1 MPVIC
6 PPLYPEDRE
15 SMYQDHF
22 STFGFELSDFQK
34 HAIEAIVDG
43 HHILVCAPTG
53 SGKTLPAEFA
63 IRHFTSLGKK
73 VIYTSPIKALSNQKY
88 HEFSRKF
95 PEIQIGLCTGD
106 IKTNPCADVIIMT
119 AEILNNRLFHIT
131 RSTELSASSS
141 LDFQM
146 DLETELGVV
155 IMDEVHYIND
165 EARGHVWEQTILT
178 LPPQVQMVMLSATLD
193 GPEKFAGWIES
204 TRHSVPVDSHRIEST
219 RSEATVD
226 NVVPLDS
233 HRIES
238 TRHSVPVDNVV
249 PLDSHRIES
258 NKKQVRLAYTHHR
271 VVPLT
276 HYAYVPSTESFLKTL
291 KDNALQQTVRQS
303 TNTLIKLQTEKG
315 VFQEPGYKQLKHIL
329 DIYEDRDVR
338 LSRKHTLNSLAA
350 FLKGS
355 DDMDVDDSMLPA
367 IVFVF
372 SRKQVEKCAEE
383 ISTSILPFDSKIP
396 YTIARECEQLVRRLP
411 NYKEYLELP
420 EYQSLIKLLEKGVA
434 IHHSGMI
441 PILREIVELMISKKY
456 VYLLFATESFAIGL
470 DCPIRTAVFSG
481 LSKFDG
487 SQDRFLLAHE
497 YTQMAG
503 RAGRRGIDTVGH
515 VVHLPTLFRQGIP
528 SKDTYQKI
536 LSGTPQTLV
545 SKFHIDYGM
554 VLRLLKKGI
563 TRDFNKFADRSMV
576 YEELAKKTA
585 AQQKHVGTLETA
597 LKVPYLRATQIQCEE
612 YLRLESELKR
622 AVNKKR
628 KMLEHSMQLLNETR
642 YVKEDA
648 ALLAQ
653 YLKKQQE
660 LEREKSYATG
670 LNTYLMTQ
678 TEIVCRIM
686 EDSGYL
692 LRDVSGDYSLTPLGE
707 IAAQIAETHP
717 LVMAKCVQEWR
728 AFADFTTHQIVGFLA
743 CFVDVKVPEEY
754 RAETPKTK
762 DAFLK
767 FRVAE
772 MQSMFQRLEQEELD
786 SRADTGYKVSV
797 QFDLIDEFMEWT
809 KCEDELACKSFLQ
822 RLTNSEKAV
831 SAGDFAKAGMK
842 ICALAKELEKA
853 LSNTNTDGNVELQHK
868 LSQIDGLVLKYITTT
883 QSLYL

>member
-1 MPVIC
+1 M
-6 PPLYPEDRE
+6 
-15 SMYQDHF
+15 
-22 STFGFELSDFQK
+22 
-34 HAIEAIVDG
+34 
-43 HHILVCAPTG
+43 
-53 SGKTLPAEFA
+53 
-63 IRHFTSLGKK
+63 
-73 VIYTSPIKALSNQKY
+73 
-88 HEFSRKF
+88 
-95 PEIQIGLCTGD
+95 
-106 IKTNPCADVIIMT
+106 
-119 AEILNNRLFHIT
+119 
-131 RSTELSASSS
+131 
-141 LDFQM
+141 
-146 DLETELGVV
+146 
-155 IMDEVHYIND
+155 
-165 EARGHVWEQTILT
+165 
-178 LPPQVQMVMLSATLD
+178 
-193 GPEKFAGWIES
+193 
-204 TRHSVPVDSHRIEST
+204 
-219 RSEATVD
+219 
-226 NVVPLDS
+226 
-233 HRIES
+233 
-238 TRHSVPVDNVV
+238 
-249 PLDSHRIES
+249 
-258 NKKQVRLAYTHHR
+258 
-271 VVPLT
+271 T
-276 HYAYVPSTESFLKTL
+276 HYAFVPSTESFLKTL
-291 KDNALQQTVRQS
+291 KDKALQQTIRQS
-303 TNTLIKLQTEKG
+303 TNTLIQLQTEKG
-315 VFQEPGYKQLKHIL
+315 VFQEPGYKQLKHVC

-338 LSRKHTLNSLAA
+338 LSRKHTLNTLAT

-383 ISTSILPFDSKIP
+383 ISANILPFDSKIP
-396 YTIARECEQLVRRLP
+396 YTIAKECEQLVRRLP

-420 EYQSLIKLLEKGVA
+420 EYQSLVKLLEKGVA

-554 VLRLLKKGI
+554 VLRLLKKGV

-576 YEELAKKTA
+576 YEELVKKTA
-585 AQQKHVGTLETA
+585 AQQKHVVSLEVA
-597 LKVPYLRATQIQCEE
+597 LKVPYLRATQTQCEE
-612 YLRLESELKR
+612 YLRLESELKK

-628 KMLEHSMQLLNETR
+628 KLVEHSMQKLLDENR
-642 YVKEDA
+642 YVKDDA

-653 YLKKQQE
+653 YLKKREE
-660 LEREKSYATG
+660 LEQEKSYTTG

-686 EDSGYL
+686 EDSGYIS
-692 LRDVSGDYSLTPLGE
+692 RDESGDYSLTSLGE

-717 LVMAKCVQEWR
+717 LIMAKCIKDWR
-728 AFADFTTHQIVGFLA
+728 AFADFSVHQIVGFLA

-772 MQSMFQRLEQEELD
+772 MQSMFHRLEQEELD

-809 KCEDELACKSFLQ
+809 RCEDEPACKSFLQ
-822 RLTNSEKAV
+822 RLSNSEKAV

-853 LSNTNTDGNVELQHK
+853 VSGRVELQYK
-868 LSQIDGLVLKYITTT
+868 LSQIDGLILKYITTT

>member
-1 MPVIC
+1 
-6 PPLYPEDRE
+6 
-15 SMYQDHF
+15 
-22 STFGFELSDFQK
+22 
-34 HAIEAIVDG
+34 
-43 HHILVCAPTG
+43 
-53 SGKTLPAEFA
+53 
-63 IRHFTSLGKK
+63 
-73 VIYTSPIKALSNQKY
+73 
-88 HEFSRKF
+88 
-95 PEIQIGLCTGD
+95 
-106 IKTNPCADVIIMT
+106 
-119 AEILNNRLFHIT
+119 
-131 RSTELSASSS
+131 
-141 LDFQM
+141 
-146 DLETELGVV
+146 
-155 IMDEVHYIND
+155 
-165 EARGHVWEQTILT
+165 
-178 LPPQVQMVMLSATLD
+178 
-193 GPEKFAGWIES
+193 
-204 TRHSVPVDSHRIEST
+204 
-219 RSEATVD
+219 
-226 NVVPLDS
+226 
-233 HRIES
+233 
-238 TRHSVPVDNVV
+238 
-249 PLDSHRIES
+249 
-258 NKKQVRLAYTHHR
+258 
-271 VVPLT
+271 
-276 HYAYVPSTESFLKTL
+276 
-291 KDNALQQTVRQS
+291 
-303 TNTLIKLQTEKG
+303 
-315 VFQEPGYKQLKHIL
+315 
-329 DIYEDRDVR
+329 
-338 LSRKHTLNSLAA
+338 
-350 FLKGS
+350 
-355 DDMDVDDSMLPA
+355 
-367 IVFVF
+367 
-372 SRKQVEKCAEE
+372 
-383 ISTSILPFDSKIP
+383 
-396 YTIARECEQLVRRLP
+396 
-411 NYKEYLELP
+411 
-420 EYQSLIKLLEKGVA
+420 
-434 IHHSGMI
+434 
-441 PILREIVELMISKKY
+441 
-456 VYLLFATESFAIGL
+456 
-470 DCPIRTAVFSG
+470 
-481 LSKFDG
+481 
-487 SQDRFLLAHE
+487 
-497 YTQMAG
+497 
-503 RAGRRGIDTVGH
+503 
-515 VVHLPTLFRQGIP
+515 
-528 SKDTYQKI
+528 
-536 LSGTPQTLV
+536 
-545 SKFHIDYGM
+545 
-554 VLRLLKKGI
+554 
-563 TRDFNKFADRSMV
+563 MV

-585 AQQKHVGTLETA
+585 AQQKHVGNLETA